1 MTPLRSSDPKPLFAT
16 NTAANI
22 RIVIF
27 VIASVVLMTLDHRHH
42 HLETVRTVLST
53 LLYPLQ
59 YSVQLPWETARRLS
73 AQLASR
79 RTLVE
84 ENAQLREQ
92 QLLLNFQLQQL
103 ATLEA
108 ENRRLRILL
117 ESAAHIKD
125 KAIIAELLTADLD
138 PYRHQILLNKGT
150 YHGVRIGQPLLDQH
164 GVIGQIIH
172 ATPLSATAILITD
185 PNHSLP
191 VQVVRNG
198 LRTLA
203 VGSGNFQ
210 ALELPYVS
218 NKEDVQVGDVLVTSG
233 LGGRFPRGYPV
244 ATVSRVESDPNSP
257 FFARVIAQPMAQ
269 LDRTYE
275 FLVIVGGAE
284 QAAGS
289 LSAHSGP

>member
-1 MTPLRSSDPKPLFAT
+1 MFAT

-27 VIASVVLMTLDHRHH
+27 VIASVVLMALDHRQH
-42 HLETVRTVLST
+42 HLEAVRTVLST
-53 LLYPLQ
+53 SLYPLQ
-59 YSVQLPWETARRLS
+59 YAVQLPWETARRLS
-73 AQLASR
+73 ARLASR
-79 RTLVE
+79 QELMA

-103 ATLEA
+103 ASLEA

-117 ESAAHIKD
+117 ESAVHIQD
-125 KAIIAELLTADLD
+125 KAIVAELLTADLD

-150 YHGVRIGQPLLDQH
+150 RDGVRIGQPLLDQH

-172 ATPLSATAILITD
+172 VNPLSATAILITD

-210 ALELPYVS
+210 ALELPYLS

-244 ATVSRVESDPNSP
+244 ATVSRVEADPNSP
-257 FFARVIAQPMAQ
+257 FFARVIAQPVAQ

-275 FLVIVGGAE
+275 FLVIIGGAE
-284 QAAGS
+284 QAADS
-289 LSAHSGP
+289 VSARSGQ

>member
-1 MTPLRSSDPKPLFAT
+1 MTTLKPSDAKPLFAT

-27 VIASVVLMTLDHRHH
+27 VIASVVLMALDHRQH
-42 HLETVRTVLST
+42 HLEAVRTVLST
-53 LLYPLQ
+53 SLYPLQ
-59 YSVQLPWETARRLS
+59 YAVQLPWETARRLS
-73 AQLASR
+73 ARLASR
-79 RTLVE
+79 QELMA

-103 ATLEA
+103 ASLEA

-117 ESAAHIKD
+117 ESAVHIQD
-125 KAIIAELLTADLD
+125 KAIVAELLTADLD

-150 YHGVRIGQPLLDQH
+150 RDGVRIGQPLLDQH

-172 ATPLSATAILITD
+172 VNPLSATAILITD

-210 ALELPYVS
+210 ALELPYLS

-244 ATVSRVESDPNSP
+244 ATVSRVEADPNSP
-257 FFARVIAQPMAQ
+257 FFARVIAQPVAQ

-275 FLVIVGGAE
+275 FLVIIGGAE
-284 QAAGS
+284 QAADS
-289 LSAHSGP
+289 VSARSGQ